1 MSSQKSTSPS
11 PTQPRGRNGHV
22 SQRGM
27 LSIVMLLVSMGGLGS
42 AGLGGVK
49 IIMDILGDKPIG
61 AFGMVLAQITVI
73 VMAYLIGWVTAI
85 VAIRVY
91 GNLILPILI
100 KWCTWGCLTAI
111 CILYVLIMQRMY
123 NQPDELGRFLKYLF
137 VMAGGLAALVGL
149 HLIVEGHDLRPFSIP
164 LLIISLIQLGV
175 IVIRYV
181 FDVGDVHPGFLWK
194 DLVFFF
200 AMVTVAISMLAHW
213 GILEPF
219 RSKLSDYFD
228 RNSVSIRTQD

>member
-1 MSSQKSTSPS
+1 MNDHNGTTPLQAQS
-11 PTQPRGRNGHV
+11 RNGRHV

-27 LSIVMLLVSMGGLGS
+27 LSLVMLVVSMGALGS

-49 IIMDILGDKPIG
+49 VIYDVLSEGSDVG
-61 AFGMVLAQITVI
+61 FGVVLAQVI
-73 VMAYLIGWVTAI
+73 VIGMAFFVGWLTAI

-100 KWCTWGCLTAI
+100 KWCTWICLAAI
-111 CILYVLIMQRMY
+111 CFLYISILLRMY
-123 NQPDELGRFLKYLF
+123 NQPDDIWRFFKYLF

-149 HLIVEGHDLRPFSIP
+149 HLIIEDHDLRPFSVP
-164 LLIISLIQLGV
+164 LLIISLMQLGM

-181 FDVGDVHPGFLWK
+181 FDVKDLNPAFLWK
-194 DLVFFF
+194 DLVFLLM
-200 AMVTVAISMLAHW
+200 MVMVSVSMLAHL

-219 RSKLSDYFD
+219 RTRLTNYFD
-228 RNSVSIRTQD
+228 RNSVAIRTQD